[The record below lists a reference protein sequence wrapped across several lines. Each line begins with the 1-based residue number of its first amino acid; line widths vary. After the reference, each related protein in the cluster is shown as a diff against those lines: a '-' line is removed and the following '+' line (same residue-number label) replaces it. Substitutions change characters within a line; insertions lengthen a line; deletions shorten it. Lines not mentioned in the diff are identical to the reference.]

1 MATIKS
7 TPKLKDL
14 HKQKNRVQKALN
26 RKLKAIQAI
35 DSFYN
40 SFTVD
45 QLDAIELVE
54 TTGQIESVHAE
65 LDENLLDLEEELRG
79 LDQLIED
86 EHRTAKGEVR
96 DNKNGQLRNR
106 ASIAITAESDIDVE
120 IVLVYGATPTI
131 PQ

>member
-106 ASIAITAESDIDVE
+106 ASITITAESDIDVE